1 MSREQWGHGFWNGVR
16 QKEAG
21 MVSSDDDYESIKCRL
36 AYKILL
42 SAHSIKGRQPRRI
55 RYVICDYFKSDYYDA
70 ESEREIVS
78 ALWYITENQLCNC
91 YIGGSDGDNI
101 DYQNDY
107 LCFGGYSNND
117 IIAEMQNNGICN
129 QMWKYDDNIV
139 MCPFCNTK
147 QYKIDIEN
155 WKYCPI
161 CGKRLY
167 KEAVDND
174 K

>member
-42 SAHSIKGRQPRRI
+42 SAYAIKGRQPREVR
-55 RYVICDYFKSDYYDA
+55 RVIADYAASDLYDGETEA
-70 ESEREIVS
+70 DIKS
-78 ALWYITENQLCNC
+78 ALAYINDNELCFTI
-91 YIGGSDGDNI
+91 IGGYDD
-101 DYQNDY
+101 DF
-107 LCFGGYSNND
+107 LCFSGYTVKQ
-117 IIAEMQNNGICN
+117 IKAEMQDNRICN
-129 QMWKYDDNIV
+129 QMWEYDGEVAI
-139 MCPFCNTK
+139 CPYCNTT